1 MFPVHDMFPCTIPQ
15 NATAL
20 LPATAKLSGR
30 EADRAADWAQ
40 AEQSGRSGGRPL
52 VRSTGYSGLCA

>member
-1 MFPVHDMFPCTIPQ
+1 MYPVHDMFPFTLPHS
-15 NATAL
+15 ATAEGN

-40 AEQSGRSGGRPL
+40 AGQSGRSGRRFAL
-52 VRSTGYSGLCA
+52 SV

>member
-1 MFPVHDMFPCTIPQ
+1 MYPVHDMFPCTIPQ

-40 AEQSGRSGGRPL
+40 AEQSGRSGL
-52 VRSTGYSGLCA
+52 RSFTRSAGSPSLCA